1 MPNLKT
7 AIKPK
12 KFGKNLLNQFAL
24 PNAFVL
30 SDLSRKN
37 LKIKRRASKNNK
49 NAAEDPFLPMLQIPS
64 SVIKKNIN
72 QMRKRK
78 SRSESRS
85 IVASKVSRNPE
96 QLITNFSNFSHKS
109 NQKSTDTFEVSSKKI
124 VLRDSNK
131 EEKKQETKKIS
142 IFAGFRTIKG
152 YNPKKLEKP
161 NQDRMLI
168 ASKFNNCPLQ
178 WVFWVFDGH
187 GTDGHK
193 VSQFA
198 RDNFCNCLLKQKFT
212 LMAKSK
218 MRQSDYH
225 SQEPIKKDLNKEGRN
240 VCSSVLPQNNC
251 I

>member
-64 SVIKKNIN
+64 NVIKKNIN

-109 NQKSTDTFEVSSKKI
+109 NQKLTDTFEVSSKKI

-131 EEKKQETKKIS
+131 EEKKQEAKKIS

-178 WVFWVFDGH
+178 WVF
-187 GTDGHK
+187 
-193 VSQFA
+193 
-198 RDNFCNCLLKQKFT
+198 
-212 LMAKSK
+212 
-218 MRQSDYH
+218 
-225 SQEPIKKDLNKEGRN
+225 
-240 VCSSVLPQNNC
+240 
-251 I
+251 